1 MEKLNNPSE
10 LNLIFRYAL
19 KDLSRNYKKL
29 SSIIVTL
36 FISLFI
42 LSAIFTIEDSL
53 KKELNDNAKALLGG
67 DLEIDYNRNKGNLEL
82 VDKVKEFA
90 TISQMIEFSTMVSTT
105 NREKNKSL
113 FTRIKTVDTKYPLY
127 GDVNYEP
134 AGAFDRMHN
143 EPNTLLINE
152 SLSKNLNLK
161 INEKIKVQNQLFTII
176 GIVKSVPDVSGFVA
190 FGDWALAGEQ
200 TLEILKLNGIGSFLN
215 YEYKVKFDPTADADK
230 LEKKIENIFKDDQKV
245 KLRYP
250 ENSASGLK
258 RIINNFSQ
266 FLSLVSISAMLIA
279 GIGIANTLL
288 SFINQNN
295 MSIAVRKAVGFYSGN
310 IKTLY
315 YLQLLILLLVIT
327 TFAYGSSFLIVP
339 VVDQYLS
346 DGLGL
351 NVSPVF
357 SVLNFIKI
365 FLVGLLVLVIFS
377 IPTISSIDQVKASNL
392 FRNVFQNLEFYYS
405 KKSITLSLI
414 LLSILVLLFSFGS
427 ERPIYS
433 LGYFVAFFVC
443 LIVFFLLSKI
453 IIYFLKKFKST
464 SNISLKVSIKN
475 ITQTKSITPITIMSL
490 GLGVTLLLTLALV
503 GTNFQREIA
512 KSIPDIAPD
521 YFFVGIQKGEKKIFE
536 ENILKMDANAKIE
549 VVPMVSSGII
559 KINGVNPNTYIK
571 PDNDSYWVIGAKIE
585 VVPMVSSGIIKING
599 VNPNTYIKPD
609 NDSYWVIGS
618 DRRSSWVDDI
628 PEDNP
633 LTEGVWWDLTKPDKL
648 QISLDAEVAKNLN
661 IKLGD
666 VFTLNIYGREIDG
679 EIVNFRAVDYRD
691 LSINFAMLFNPQ
703 FANNIPH
710 EYLATAKFEMIDK
723 FDETSMLEV
732 LPSLSMIK
740 IADYLNKVTDVLN
753 KVFIAVTLISA
764 VTIIIGLIVISSA
777 IMVQG
782 KIKEYQNLVFKILG
796 FSKKEVILSSLIE
809 FVIIFKSVILIAIIF
824 AVIASKFIME
834 NIFEL
839 VWAFDFKV
847 LIYLSLSIGTVTL
860 LLIML
865 TNLKYLNPKVY
876 PLIRNQ

>member
-10 LNLIFRYAL
+10 LNLIFKYAL

-29 SSIIVTL
+29 SSIIITL

-67 DLEIDYNRNKGNLEL
+67 DLEIDYNRNEGNLEL
-82 VDKVKEFA
+82 VNQVKEFT
-90 TISQMIEFSTMVSTT
+90 TISQMIEFSTMVSTID
-105 NREKNKSL
+105 RDKNKSL

-127 GDVNYEP
+127 GKVDYEP

-161 INEKIKVQNQLFTII
+161 IDDKIKVQNQLFTII

-190 FGDWALAGEQ
+190 FGDWALAGDQ

-215 YEYKVKFDPTADADK
+215 YEYKVKFNETDDAGK
-230 LEKKIENIFKDDQKV
+230 IEKKIEDIFEDDQKV

-339 VVDQYLS
+339 FVDQYLS

-357 SVLNFIKI
+357 SILNFIKI

-405 KKSITLSLI
+405 KKSTALSLI

-433 LGYFVAFFVC
+433 IGYFVAFFVC

-571 PDNDSYWVIGAKIE
+571 PDNDSYWVIG
-585 VVPMVSSGIIKING
+585 
-599 VNPNTYIKPD
+599 
-609 NDSYWVIGS
+609 S

-633 LTEGVWWDLTKPDKL
+633 LTEGEWWDLTKPNQL

-782 KIKEYQNLVFKILG
+782 KVKEYQNLVFKILG

>member
-1 MEKLNNPSE
+1 MEKSNNSSE
-10 LNLIFRYAL
+10 FNLILKYAL
-19 KDLSRNYKKL
+19 KDLSRNYHKI
-29 SSIIVTL
+29 SSIIITL

-67 DLEIDYNRNKGNLEL
+67 DLEIDYNRNQGNLDL
-82 VDKVKEFA
+82 VNQVKKFA
-90 TISQMIEFSTMVSTT
+90 TVSQMIEFSTMLSTT
-105 NREKNKSL
+105 GRERNKSL
-113 FTRIKTVDTKYPLY
+113 FTRIKTVDEKYPLY
-127 GDVNYEP
+127 GEVDYEP
-134 AGAFDRMHN
+134 IEAYERMQR
-143 EPNTLLINE
+143 EPNTILINE
-152 SLSKNLNLK
+152 SLSKTLNIK
-161 INEKIKVQNQLFTII
+161 INEQVKVQDQNFTVI
-176 GIVKSVPDVSGFVA
+176 GIIKSVPDVSGFVA
-190 FGDWALAGEQ
+190 FGDWALAGKQ

-215 YEYKVKFDPTADADK
+215 YEYKVKFNNDDDPTQI
-230 LEKKIENIFKDDQKV
+230 EKKIENIFKNDQKV

-250 ENSASGLK
+250 ENSASGIK

-315 YLQLLILLLVIT
+315 YLQLFILLFIITVIS
-327 TFAYGSSFLIVP
+327 YGSSFLIVP
-339 VVDQYLS
+339 IADKYLS

-351 NVSPVF
+351 NVYPVF
-357 SVLNFIKI
+357 SFLNFFKI

-392 FRNVFQNLEFYYS
+392 FRNVFQNLQFYYS
-405 KKSITLSLI
+405 KKSVAVSFV
-414 LLSILVLLFSFGS
+414 LLSILIILFTIGT
-427 ERPIYS
+427 EQPTYS

-443 LIVFFLLSKI
+443 LIVFFLLSKLI
-453 IIYFLKKFKST
+453 IFFLKKFKS
-464 SNISLKVSIKN
+464 SSIVSLKVSIKN
-475 ITQTKSITPITIMSL
+475 ITQTKSITPITVMSL

-521 YFFVGIQKGEKKIFE
+521 YFFVGIQKGEREKFE
-536 ENILKMDANAKIE
+536 QGILNMDKDANIE
-549 VVPMVSSGII
+549 IVPMVSSGIV
-559 KINGVNPNTYIK
+559 KINGVDPNTF
-571 PDNDSYWVIGAKIE
+571 
-585 VVPMVSSGIIKING
+585 
-599 VNPNTYIKPD
+599 IKPD

-618 DRRSSWVDDI
+618 ERRSSWVENI
-628 PEDNP
+628 PKDNP
-633 LTEGVWWDLTKPDKL
+633 ILEGEWWDLSKPNQL
-648 QISLDAEVAKNLN
+648 QISLDAKVAKDFN
-661 IKLGD
+661 IQLGD
-666 VFTLNIYGREIDG
+666 IFTLNVYGREIDG
-679 EIVNFRAVDYRD
+679 EVINFREVDYRD

-703 FANNIPH
+703 FAKQIPH
-710 EYLATAKFEMIDK
+710 EYLATAKFNSDK
-723 FDETSMLEV
+723 FDETEMLEIM
-732 LPSLSMIK
+732 PSLSMIK
-740 IADYLNKVTDVLN
+740 IADYLLKVTAVLN

-796 FSKKEVILSSLIE
+796 FSKKQIILSSLIE
-809 FVIIFKSVILIAIIF
+809 FIIIFMSVILIATFF
-824 AVIASKFIME
+824 AVIGSKFIME

-839 VWAFDFKV
+839 VWQFDFKV
-847 LIYLSLSIGTVTL
+847 LIYLGFSIGLVTL
-860 LLIML
+860 ILIL
-865 TNLKYLNPKVY
+865 ITNLRYLNPKIY

>member
-90 TISQMIEFSTMVSTT
+90 TIAQMIEFSTMVSTT

-134 AGAFDRMHN
+134 AGAFDRMHI

-357 SVLNFIKI
+357 SVFNFIKI

-571 PDNDSYWVIGAKIE
+571 PDNDSYWVIG
-585 VVPMVSSGIIKING
+585 
-599 VNPNTYIKPD
+599 
-609 NDSYWVIGS
+609 S

-782 KIKEYQNLVFKILG
+782 KVKEYQNLVFKILG

>member
-1 MEKLNNPSE
+1 MEKSNNSSE
-10 LNLIFRYAL
+10 FNLILKYAL
-19 KDLSRNYKKL
+19 KDLSRNYHKI
-29 SSIIVTL
+29 SSIIITL

-67 DLEIDYNRNKGNLEL
+67 DLEIDYNRNQGNLDL
-82 VDKVKEFA
+82 VNQVKEFA
-90 TISQMIEFSTMVSTT
+90 TVSQMIEFSTMLSTT
-105 NREKNKSL
+105 GRERNKSL
-113 FTRIKTVDTKYPLY
+113 FTRIKTVDEKYPLY
-127 GDVNYEP
+127 GEVDYEP
-134 AGAFDRMHN
+134 IEAYERMQR
-143 EPNTLLINE
+143 EPNTILINE
-152 SLSKNLNLK
+152 SLSKTLNIK
-161 INEKIKVQNQLFTII
+161 INEQVKVQDQNFTVI
-176 GIVKSVPDVSGFVA
+176 GIIKSVPDVSGFVA
-190 FGDWALAGEQ
+190 FGDWALAGKQ

-215 YEYKVKFDPTADADK
+215 YEYKVKFKNDDDPAQI
-230 LEKKIENIFKDDQKV
+230 ERKIENIFKNDQKV

-250 ENSASGLK
+250 ENSASGIK

-315 YLQLLILLLVIT
+315 YLQLFILLFIITVIS
-327 TFAYGSSFLIVP
+327 YGSSFLIVP
-339 VVDQYLS
+339 IADKYLS

-351 NVSPVF
+351 NVYPVF
-357 SVLNFIKI
+357 SFLNFFKI

-392 FRNVFQNLEFYYS
+392 FRNVFQNLQFYYS
-405 KKSITLSLI
+405 KKSVAVSFV
-414 LLSILVLLFSFGS
+414 LLSILIILFTIGT
-427 ERPIYS
+427 EQPTYS

-443 LIVFFLLSKI
+443 LIVFFLLSKLI
-453 IIYFLKKFKST
+453 IFFLKKFKS
-464 SNISLKVSIKN
+464 SSIVSLKVSIKN
-475 ITQTKSITPITIMSL
+475 ITQTKSITPITVMSL

-521 YFFVGIQKGEKKIFE
+521 YFFVGIQKGEREKFE
-536 ENILKMDANAKIE
+536 QGILNMDKDANIE
-549 VVPMVSSGII
+549 IVPMVSSGIV
-559 KINGVNPNTYIK
+559 KINGVDPNTF
-571 PDNDSYWVIGAKIE
+571 
-585 VVPMVSSGIIKING
+585 
-599 VNPNTYIKPD
+599 IKPD

-618 DRRSSWVDDI
+618 ERRSSWVENI
-628 PEDNP
+628 PKDNP
-633 LTEGVWWDLTKPDKL
+633 ILEGEWWDLSKPNQL
-648 QISLDAEVAKNLN
+648 QISLDAKVAKDFN
-661 IKLGD
+661 IQLGD
-666 VFTLNIYGREIDG
+666 IFTLNIYGREIDG
-679 EIVNFRAVDYRD
+679 EVINFREVDYRD

-703 FANNIPH
+703 FAKQIPH
-710 EYLATAKFEMIDK
+710 EYLATAKFNSDK
-723 FDETSMLEV
+723 FDETEMLKIM
-732 LPSLSMIK
+732 PSLSMIK
-740 IADYLNKVTDVLN
+740 IADYLLKVTSVLN

-796 FSKKEVILSSLIE
+796 FSKKQIIFSSLIE
-809 FVIIFKSVILIAIIF
+809 FLIIFMSVILIATFFAIIG
-824 AVIASKFIME
+824 SKFIME

-839 VWAFDFKV
+839 VWQFDFKV
-847 LIYLSLSIGTVTL
+847 LIYLVFSIGLVTL
-860 LLIML
+860 ILIL
-865 TNLKYLNPKVY
+865 ITNLKYLNPKIY

>member
-113 FTRIKTVDTKYPLY
+113 FTSIKTVDTKYPLY

-339 VVDQYLS
+339 IVDQYLS

-351 NVSPVF
+351 NVLPVF

-571 PDNDSYWVIGAKIE
+571 PDNDSYWVIG
-585 VVPMVSSGIIKING
+585 
-599 VNPNTYIKPD
+599 
-609 NDSYWVIGS
+609 S

-633 LTEGVWWDLTKPDKL
+633 LTDGVWWDLAKPDKL

-782 KIKEYQNLVFKILG
+782 KVKEYQNLVFKILG

>member
-10 LNLIFRYAL
+10 LNLIFKYAL

-29 SSIIVTL
+29 ASIIITL

-42 LSAIFTIEDSL
+42 LSTIFTIEDSL

-67 DLEIDYNRNKGNLEL
+67 DLEIDYNRNEGNLEL
-82 VDKVKEFA
+82 VNQVKEFT
-90 TISQMIEFSTMVSTT
+90 TISQMIEFSTMVSTIG
-105 NREKNKSL
+105 REKNKSL

-127 GDVNYEP
+127 GSVDYEP

-161 INEKIKVQNQLFTII
+161 INDKIKVQNQLFTII
-176 GIVKSVPDVSGFVA
+176 GVVKSVPDVSGFVA
-190 FGDWALAGEQ
+190 FGDWALAGDQ

-215 YEYKVKFDPTADADK
+215 YEYKVKFNESDDPN
-230 LEKKIENIFKDDQKV
+230 KIEKRIKNIFKDDQKAQ
-245 KLRYP
+245 LRYP

-258 RIINNFSQ
+258 EIINNFSQ

-315 YLQLLILLLVIT
+315 YLQLLILLLLIT
-327 TFAYGSSFLIVP
+327 IFAYASSFLLVP
-339 VVDQYLS
+339 IVDQYLS

-357 SVLNFIKI
+357 SILNFIKI

-405 KKSITLSLI
+405 KKSIALSII
-414 LLSILVLLFSFGS
+414 LLSGLVFLFSVRS
-427 ERPIYS
+427 ENPIYS
-433 LGYFVAFFVC
+433 LGYFAAFFVC
-443 LIVFFLLSKI
+443 LIVFFLLSKM
-453 IIYFLKKFKST
+453 IIYFLKRFKSS

-490 GLGVTLLLTLALV
+490 GLGVTLLLTLSLV

-521 YFFVGIQKGEKKIFE
+521 YFFVGIQKGEKNKFE
-536 ENILKMDANAKIE
+536 NNILQMDPNAKIE
-549 VVPMVSSGII
+549 VVPMVSSGIT
-559 KINGVNPNTYIK
+559 KINGINPNTYIK
-571 PDNDSYWVIGAKIE
+571 PGD
-585 VVPMVSSGIIKING
+585 
-599 VNPNTYIKPD
+599 
-609 NDSYWVIGS
+609 DSYWVIGS
-618 DRRSSWVDDI
+618 DRRSSWVDEI
-628 PEDNP
+628 PKDNP
-633 LTEGVWWDLTKPDKL
+633 LTKGEWWDLSKPDQL
-648 QISLDAEVAKNLN
+648 QISLDAQVAKDLN

-679 EIVNFRAVDYRD
+679 EIVNFRSVDYRD
-691 LSINFAMLFNPQ
+691 LNINFAMLFNPQ

-710 EYLATAKFEMIDK
+710 EYLATAKFETIEK
-723 FDETSMLEV
+723 FDETLMLES

-753 KVFIAVTLISA
+753 KVFVAVTLISA

-809 FVIIFKSVILIAIIF
+809 FVIIFKSVILIAIFF

-839 VWAFDFKV
+839 VWAFDFKI
-847 LIYLSLSIGTVTL
+847 LLNLGLSIGLVTL
-860 LLIML
+860 ALIML

>member
-10 LNLIFRYAL
+10 LNLIIKYAL

-29 SSIIVTL
+29 ASIIITL

-67 DLEIDYNRNKGNLEL
+67 DLEIDFNRNEGNLEL
-82 VDKVKEFA
+82 VNQVKEFA
-90 TISQMIEFSTMVSTT
+90 TISQMIEFSTMVSTID
-105 NREKNKSL
+105 RDKNKSL

-127 GDVNYEP
+127 GKVDYEP

-161 INEKIKVQNQLFTII
+161 IDDKIKVQNQLFTII

-190 FGDWALAGEQ
+190 FGDWALAGDQ

-215 YEYKVKFDPTADADK
+215 YEYKVKFNETDDAGK
-230 LEKKIENIFKDDQKV
+230 IEKKIENIFKDDQKV

-327 TFAYGSSFLIVP
+327 ILAYGSSFLIVP
-339 VVDQYLS
+339 IVDQYLS

-357 SVLNFIKI
+357 SILNFIKI

-377 IPTISSIDQVKASNL
+377 IPTISSIDQVRASNL

-405 KKSITLSLI
+405 KKSTALSLI

-433 LGYFVAFFVC
+433 IGYFIAFFVC

-521 YFFVGIQKGEKKIFE
+521 YFFVGIQKGEKEIFE
-536 ENILKMDANAKIE
+536 KSILNMDSN
-549 VVPMVSSGII
+549 
-559 KINGVNPNTYIK
+559 
-571 PDNDSYWVIGAKIE
+571 AKIE

-618 DRRSSWVDDI
+618 DRRSSWVEDV

-633 LTEGVWWDLTKPDKL
+633 LTDGKWWDLTKPEKL

-661 IKLGD
+661 INLGD
-666 VFTLNIYGREIDG
+666 VFTLNIYGREIEG

-710 EYLATAKFEMIDK
+710 EYLATAKFEAIEK
-723 FDETSMLEV
+723 FDEASMLDV

-740 IADYLNKVTDVLN
+740 IADYLSKVTDVLN

-782 KIKEYQNLVFKILG
+782 KVKEYQNLVFKILG

-809 FVIIFKSVILIAIIF
+809 FIIIFKSVILIAILF

-839 VWAFDFKV
+839 VWAFDLKV
-847 LIYLSLSIGTVTL
+847 LVYLGFSIGSVTL
-860 LLIML
+860 FLIML

>member
-134 AGAFDRMHN
+134 AGAFDRMHI

-571 PDNDSYWVIGAKIE
+571 PDNDSYWVIG
-585 VVPMVSSGIIKING
+585 
-599 VNPNTYIKPD
+599 
-609 NDSYWVIGS
+609 S

-633 LTEGVWWDLTKPDKL
+633 LTDGVWWDLTKPDKL

>member
-571 PDNDSYWVIGAKIE
+571 PDNDSYWVIG
-585 VVPMVSSGIIKING
+585 
-599 VNPNTYIKPD
+599 
-609 NDSYWVIGS
+609 S

-666 VFTLNIYGREIDG
+666 VFTLNIYGREING

-782 KIKEYQNLVFKILG
+782 KVKEYQNLVFKILG